1 MENLFKSKL
10 EAVERLKCFTMEI
23 TELSLRTDY
32 ENVNSM
38 VEKRKEFIDA
48 VREIDEKIK
57 EINNLKETD
66 EVKNIKKLINQS
78 VQETIE
84 MDKQIRKNL
93 SDEIKI
99 AKARLNEPSSSSGQL
114 NIKA

>member
-10 EAVERLKCFTMEI
+10 EAVERLKSFTREI

-38 VEKRKEFIDA
+38 VEKRKEYIIA
-48 VREIDEKIK
+48 VSEIDEKIK
-57 EINNLKETD
+57 MNNLKDTD

-99 AKARLNEPSSSSGQL
+99 VKSRLNEPVSSSGQL